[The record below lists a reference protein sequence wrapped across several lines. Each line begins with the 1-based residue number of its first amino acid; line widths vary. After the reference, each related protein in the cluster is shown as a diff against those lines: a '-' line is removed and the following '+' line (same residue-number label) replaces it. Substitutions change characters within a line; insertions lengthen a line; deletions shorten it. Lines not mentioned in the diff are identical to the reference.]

1 MLNKSYARDALQRA
15 VSTGGDF
22 AELFYEDTR
31 SSRLSQTDDKIDTAT
46 TARIHGVG
54 LRVYKGLRS
63 VYVHSSNTDYSGLM
77 KLADA
82 AAGAIGSVKTEGIN
96 VDLVGSVVPNIH
108 EIKQLPMDVAGE
120 KRAALIRRICKAI
133 MAESPEIAH
142 AMSSLWDWEQ
152 HVTIANTE
160 GMFKSDIR
168 VYSRVSATAVASKD
182 GVNQTGSASPG
193 GMIGFELYETEV
205 DPEAIAKEAAQQAL
219 TMLHADFC
227 PAGVMPVVIDGG
239 FGGVI
244 FHEACG
250 HSLEATSVAYG
261 NSEFCGKLGQQIAS
275 TRVTA
280 IDDGTIPNY
289 WGSENIDD
297 EGNPTTKLVL
307 IENGI
312 LKNYMIDRLNSRR
325 MNMPVTGSGRRQDYT
340 FAPTSRMRNTYIAP
354 GNDDESEIIASMGN
368 GLYAKKMGG
377 GSVNPIT
384 GEFNFAVGEGYLVKD
399 GKIDRP
405 VRGATL
411 IGKGGQT
418 IMKIDRVGKKMWMA
432 QGMCGS
438 MSGSVP
444 TNVGQPMIRVTEMT
458 VGGRK

>member
-1 MLNKSYARDALQRA
+1 MIGTQLAERVLLKALGNGA
-15 VSTGGDF
+15 DF
-22 AELFYEDTR
+22 AELFLED
-31 SSRLSQTDDKIDTAT
+31 SEACSLQMLN
-46 TARIHGVG
+46 G
-54 LRVYKGLRS
+54 
-63 VYVHSSNTDYSGLM
+63 
-77 KLADA
+77 
-82 AAGAIGSVKTEGIN
+82 N
-96 VDLVGSVVPNIH
+96 V
-108 EIKQLPMDVAGE
+108 E
-120 KRAALIRRICKAI
+120 K
-133 MAESPEIAH
+133 
-142 AMSSLWDWEQ
+142 AMSSRSCG
-152 HVTIANTE
+152 A
-160 GMFKSDIR
+160 GIR
-168 VYSRVSATAVASKD
+168 VLLGTRSAYAYASSVTEEALLKTAAAAAAALRGEAALPGIRFGMKEYGMPARIPFREVENAARTELMRRACEAAQAVSPEVSRVSVRYLDRTRRTEIFNSEGLAVRNEEPRTRLYVQAVAVE
-182 GVNQTGSASPG
+182 GAQAQTGGRGPG
-193 GMIGFELYETEV
+193 RCMGFEAYRTCV
-205 DPEAIAKEAAQQAL
+205 DVEAEARMAAESAL
-219 TMLHADFC
+219 TMLHADEC
-227 PAGVMPVVIDGG
+227 PAGTMPVVIDGG

-250 HSLEATSVAYG
+250 HSLEATGVAYG

-275 TRVTA
+275 TKVTA

-312 LKNYMIDRLNSRR
+312 LKNYMIDRFNSRS

-354 GNDDESEIIASMGN
+354 GSDDESEIIASMGD

-377 GSVNPIT
+377 GSVNPVT
-384 GEFNFAVGEGYLVKD
+384 GEFNFAVGEGYLVKG

-418 IMKIDRVGKKMWMA
+418 IMKIDRVGRKMWMA

-438 MSGSVP
+438 MSGRGP